1 MSKLVILVA
10 ILAAVA
16 LIVAIVMGGLKS
28 PDGEAEPG
36 AGSAREVEKV
46 VP

>member
-16 LIVAIVMGGLKS
+16 LIVAIVMGGLKA
-28 PDGEAEPG
+28 PDGEEEPG
-36 AGSAREVEKV
+36 AGSALEVEKV
-46 VP
+46 LP